1 MIKFNFIKTE
11 NSNQFVIETRRFD
24 GFDGLTASRLTAGKL
39 KLISFKDISIAI
51 ILFVV
56 TFVAVFAFMNR
67 SDIFSGLNL
76 DVLKSK
82 EAQEIAD
89 NEKLTAELRA
99 IYGYNS
105 GFNQNST
112 SNNILPVQPQNTP
125 GNSTVESNIAYAQT
139 DNSISIPKVG
149 INAPIIRSKT
159 TDSKTILN
167 DLTSGVVLYPESSL
181 PGNSGTAVIIGH
193 SSSNLPWRK
202 YSSVFAPLSKL
213 SPGDLIHIKF
223 MGRDYTYVVQN
234 KYTGTV
240 NDLQTRGI
248 NSDLVLGTCW
258 PIGDDK
264 ERILIT
270 ASLQRN

>member
-1 MIKFNFIKTE
+1 MIKFNFIKKE
-11 NSNQFVIETRRFD
+11 NSNQLVIETR
-24 GFDGLTASRLTAGKL
+24 KL
-39 KLISFKDISIAI
+39 NLVSFKDASVAI
-51 ILFVV
+51 ILFVI

-67 SDIFSGLNL
+67 GDIFNGLNL

-82 EAQEIAD
+82 EVQEITD

-105 GFNQNST
+105 GFNQNSN
-112 SNNILPVQPQNTP
+112 SNNILPVQSQNTLR
-125 GNSTVESNIAYAQT
+125 NSTVESNIAYAQT

-159 TDSKTILN
+159 TDAKTILN
-167 DLTSGVVLYPESSL
+167 DLIGGVVLYPESSL
-181 PGNSGTAVIIGH
+181 PGNSGTTVIIGH

-213 SPGDLIHIKF
+213 SRGDLIHVKF
-223 MGRDYTYVVQN
+223 MGRDYTYVVEN

-248 NSDLVLGTCW
+248 NDDLVLGTCW

-270 ASLQRN
+270 ASLQKK